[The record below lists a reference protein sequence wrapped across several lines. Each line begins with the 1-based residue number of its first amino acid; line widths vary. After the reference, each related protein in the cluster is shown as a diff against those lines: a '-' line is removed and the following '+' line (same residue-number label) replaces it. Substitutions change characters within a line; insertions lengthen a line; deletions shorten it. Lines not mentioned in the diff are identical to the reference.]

1 MSILQTCTFFG
12 VNCIIFQVYVI
23 QGEPDWIVNERV
35 SGYGEHL
42 TLFCLIDD
50 CCTQEA
56 GWVKYDPDY
65 ETIYLDVRNSKYY
78 TSTDKYAATTNSTGF
93 SLTIK
98 NIQKEDINIEYACVY
113 GFDKSRKK
121 VLLQSDVFRDEETRS
136 GSELPI
142 AGIVIGS
149 LMGFVIILIAAVVF
163 LLKLK
168 QNRRRKKRYSSQND
182 DGVCVNLEK
191 ENKEKKL
198 AHQTT
203 NITDADILKT
213 YEDSPKNDHDVC
225 VNLLKEKEGR
235 KRAHQTTNL
244 TDCGADII
252 MVHPGDE
259 NKMTEWKP

>member
-1 MSILQTCTFFG
+1 MTLIK
-12 VNCIIFQVYVI
+12 
-23 QGEPDWIVNERV
+23 GEPDWIVNERV

-78 TSTDKYAATTNSTGF
+78 TSTEKYAATTN
-93 SLTIK
+93 
-98 NIQKEDINIEYACVY
+98 N
-113 GFDKSRKK
+113 
-121 VLLQSDVFRDEETRS
+121 EETRS
-136 GSELPI
+136 ESELPI
-142 AGIVIGS
+142 TGIIIGS

-168 QNRRRKKRYSSQND
+168 KNRRRKKRCICGDNCSSDTISNTSNAEADIIKTFADSSQND
-182 DGVCVNLEK
+182 HGVCVNIEK

-203 NITDADILKT
+203 NITDAFEKQETNKT
-213 YEDSPKNDHDVC
+213 IKIVGNCEFYKLPDEQYMPVEPEDVC
-225 VNLLKEKEGR
+225 L
-235 KRAHQTTNL
+235 
-244 TDCGADII
+244 DYYD
-252 MVHPGDE
+252 
-259 NKMTEWKP
+259 